1 MRAAVSSSGTDPES
15 PVDPR
20 FGRCAYFV
28 IVDTE
33 TMRFETVPNMSITAA
48 SGAGIGAAQLI
59 ASKGVKV
66 VLTGNVGPNAFSA
79 LSAAGVQVVTGA
91 TGTVIDAVERFKQG
105 ELGAGGG
112 PTVAGHFG
120 LGGRGMGQGR
130 GRRRG
135 PEAPK

>member
-1 MRAAVSSSGTDPES
+1 MRVAVSSSGRDLKG

-33 TMRFETVPNMSITAA
+33 TMSLEAFPNTSITAA
-48 SGAGIGAAQLI
+48 SGAGIGAAQLV
-59 ASKGVKV
+59 ASKGVEA

-79 LSAAGVQVVTGA
+79 LSAAGVQVVTGVA
-91 TGTVIDAVERFKQG
+91 GTVKDVVEKFKLG
-105 ELGAGGG
+105 EFPVGVG
-112 PTVAGHFG
+112 PTVGGHFG
-120 LGGRGMGQGR
+120 LGSRGVGRGR

-135 PEAPK
+135 SEAPL

>member
-33 TMRFETVPNMSITAA
+33 TMRFETISNSNIGTPH
-48 SGAGIGAAQLI
+48 GAGIGAAQLI
-59 ASKGVKV
+59 ASKGVKA

-79 LSAAGVQVVTGA
+79 LSAAGVRVVTGA
-91 TGTVIDAVERFKQG
+91 AGTVKDVVEKFKLG
-105 ELGAGGG
+105 ELPAGVG
-112 PTVAGHFG
+112 PTVGGHFG
-120 LGGRGMGQGR
+120 LGGRGVSRGR

>member
-1 MRAAVSSSGTDPES
+1 MRVAVSSSGRDLES

-33 TMRFETVPNMSITAA
+33 TMRFETISNSSIGMTH
-48 SGAGIGAAQLI
+48 GAGIGAAQLVV
-59 ASKGVKV
+59 SKGVKA

-79 LSAAGVQVVTGA
+79 LSAAGVQVVTGIA
-91 TGTVIDAVERFKQG
+91 GTVKDVVEKFKLG
-105 ELGAGGG
+105 ELPAGVG
-112 PTVAGHFG
+112 PTVGGHFG
-120 LGGRGMGQGR
+120 LGGPEVSRGR

-135 PEAPK
+135 PEAPL